1 MRSADTLAFS
11 PDEFGGVIVD
21 SEQLP
26 ADVQEFETALGHSL
40 QTWRSAGHRL
50 VWLDVPLARAALVPN
65 AAAAGFF
72 FHHSNQADVMM
83 VCRLVDDAF
92 VPTHA
97 TRY

>member
-50 VWLDVPLARAALVPN
+50 VWL
-65 AAAAGFF
+65 
-72 FHHSNQADVMM
+72 
-83 VCRLVDDAF
+83 VDA
-92 VPTHA
+92 VLREVLEEPMW
-97 TRY
+97 R